1 MPRTAILFGFLLLA
15 LGLGDYY
22 GNTERHWLVVILP
35 AFLGAAILV
44 LGLAAV
50 VKRSWRRG
58 AMHAAVIVGLVGF
71 VANALA
77 LYRLGELILKDPTLM
92 AESTM
97 AILCALFV
105 FLSLKSFL
113 LARFGRQTPTP
124 AASPEVASLPKEQQP
139 SEPGR
144 AGSEPGRAGPV

>member
-1 MPRTAILFGFLLLA
+1 MPRTAILFGVLLLV

-44 LGLAAV
+44 LGVAALI
-50 VKRSWRRG
+50 KRSWRRG

-71 VANALA
+71 VATAHALFKIA
-77 LYRLGELILKDPTLM
+77 SMVLAEPTLL

-97 AILCALFV
+97 AILCGVFV
-105 FLSLKSFL
+105 VLSLKSFL
-113 LARFGRQTPTP
+113 VARLGRQETPP
-124 AASPEVASLPKEQQP
+124 APAPEAGQEPKN
-139 SEPGR
+139 
-144 AGSEPGRAGPV
+144 